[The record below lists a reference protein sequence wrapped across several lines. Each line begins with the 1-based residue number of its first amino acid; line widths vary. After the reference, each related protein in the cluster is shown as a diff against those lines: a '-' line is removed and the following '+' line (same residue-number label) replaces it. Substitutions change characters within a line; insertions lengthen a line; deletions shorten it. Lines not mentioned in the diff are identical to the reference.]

1 MAKPQVRAGSILVAY
16 MMSAVASYGLLT
28 AYSRAR
34 FDLLAC
40 TQGKVRRIR
49 TSPFHKGSGDSA
61 PAAAK
66 PAAAAKKAKKKA
78 DTFGGGGESA
88 YGGNYDRIQA
98 MMRGRSHTFDF
109 HNSSAC

>member
-1 MAKPQVRAGSILVAY
+1 M
-16 MMSAVASYGLLT
+16 AVATCYGLLT
-28 AYSRAR
+28 AYSLAR
-34 FDLLAC
+34 FDLVAC

-49 TSPFHKGSGDSA
+49 TSPFHKGSGDTA

-78 DTFGGGGESA
+78 DTSEDEVSPRMEA
-88 YGGNYDRIQA
+88 YDRIQA